1 MTSAL
6 QAAMDFIRAVR
17 TALGLPKQ
25 LVVGSDPTKPR
36 RPLFKGA
43 AMEHNLISQRV
54 MIKAGYT
61 LVGKQ
66 PDRDGRTYGQRG
78 SVPGQPLPM
87 GVLPP
92 EVVGLPV
99 WNVELE
105 CLE

>member
-1 MTSAL
+1 MSSAL

-17 TALGLPKQ
+17 TAVGLPKQ
-25 LVVGSDPTKPR
+25 LAPSAKGP
-36 RPLFKGA
+36 RPLFLGA
-43 AMEHNLISQRV
+43 AMEHNVVSQRV
-54 MIKAGYT
+54 MIKAGYK
-61 LVGKQ
+61 LVGRK

-92 EVVGLPV
+92 EVAGLPV
-99 WNVELE
+99 WDVELE